1 MSLATMQ
8 TLPAAQCRCL
18 DSGCH
23 EGTVLTAVLVLGA
36 HWELKAA
43 LVAPFGAVRG
53 DSVIPIPVP
62 TNGGWLSSH
71 LS

>member
-8 TLPAAQCRCL
+8 ALPAAQSRCL
-18 DSGCH
+18 DSRCC

-36 HWELKAA
+36 HWKLKAA
-43 LVAPFGAVRG
+43 LVAPLGAGRD

-62 TNGGWLSSH
+62 TSGGWLSSH